1 MRIQDEAVPKILL
14 RQLIDGKDM
23 AGAEKSLLGLPGVK
37 RYLSSLRT
45 AGEKEQFRRHF
56 RKYINMY
63 MTDCPFEVSTTNR
76 YTITSYEAA
85 ITARRR
91 IKEGET
97 IKYLTGTLVP
107 LTAEESNDLDL
118 TQRNFSIVVSSRRKN
133 GSIFLGPA
141 RFANHDCEANGRLVP
156 TGSDGM
162 EVRAMKNIEVGEEIT
177 VTYGAD
183 YFGPNNEDCL
193 CHSCERSA
201 KNGWTSAAAFGLP
214 RSEASTP
221 AAGDG
226 KGQTTT
232 TKKRRFGSEVGSDT
246 SSASS
251 PSPKKKRMDH
261 APSRLRQQMTPPPSS
276 ASQAIDSQSS
286 EAVLQ
291 APGVPTATGTETSTM
306 IQAPGNIQSSK
317 LNGASPRRWS
327 GSEHEAPQP
336 DSADIEGANL
346 PPTPV
351 MSSDDGQQSRREQRL
366 VDKSTAT
373 SSAEE
378 TDAATPHSSKS
389 ARSSS
394 PEVPGS
400 RSQSPAQT
408 TDATSFSDLPVTIKL
423 ESAEVVKFENNDDT
437 IVVSS
442 QKPTPNQATAKTD
455 QLESYSVD
463 SPLAK
468 FPDARFLSG
477 PVPSKAKATTTLQ
490 TTTVSKIST
499 SRDAVLPSV
508 ETTTT
513 AHLSIRNVSDT
524 IRIPRDYILTP
535 KLIAQPH
542 DRWVRCRTC
551 SSCFIQGNGY
561 QTRRECPRCERHSKL
576 YGFSWPKTDPDP
588 RKLAEKKGKGSP
600 EKGGRK
606 GKSGKGSWQVGG
618 GDPEERVM
626 DHRLVHRFVFPEEE
640 KDITRRGLLKNA
652 QLARA
657 NSTEALEMG
666 SGFGGLGLSVGGRGS
681 ESMGRDNESST
692 PDDGRR
698 KSKRFI
704 TGDYTRC

>member
-1 MRIQDEAVPKILL
+1 ML
-14 RQLIDGKDM
+14 
-23 AGAEKSLLGLPGVK
+23 SLPGVK

-63 MTDCPFEVSTTNR
+63 QTDCPFEVSTTNR

-156 TGSDGM
+156 TGNDGM

-193 CHSCERSA
+193 CHSCERNA
-201 KNGWTSAAAFGLP
+201 RNGWTSAAAFGLP

-221 AAGDG
+221 AAGEG
-226 KGQTTT
+226 KEPSLTR
-232 TKKRRFGSEVGSDT
+232 KRRFGSDGCSDT
-246 SSASS
+246 ASAPS
-251 PSPKKKRMDH
+251 PSPKKRKLDH
-261 APSRLRQQMTPPPSS
+261 APSRLRQQITPPPPSMVPAVES
-276 ASQAIDSQSS
+276 QISDTVSQAPPIMAEAETGPCIMPQATALHQPGRLNRPSLRKWSS
-286 EAVLQ
+286 PHQEISNPDCVKLE
-291 APGVPTATGTETSTM
+291 PSDLTAT
-306 IQAPGNIQSSK
+306 
-317 LNGASPRRWS
+317 
-327 GSEHEAPQP
+327 
-336 DSADIEGANL
+336 
-346 PPTPV
+346 PV
-351 MSSDDGQQSRREQRL
+351 TFLDDGQRSRRRERL
-366 VDKSTAT
+366 IDKLTAT

-378 TDAATPHSSKS
+378 TDVATLHSSKS

-394 PEVPGS
+394 PDISGN

-408 TDATSFSDLPVTIKL
+408 TDATSFSDVPVTIKL
-423 ESAEVVKFENNDDT
+423 ESTEVTKFEPNEDT
-437 IVVSS
+437 IVVGS
-442 QKPTPNQATAKTD
+442 QQLTLTETPLNRD
-455 QLESYSVD
+455 EVD
-463 SPLAK
+463 SPLTELPDSR
-468 FPDARFLSG
+468 FPSEPAPTR
-477 PVPSKAKATTTLQ
+477 PPMTTTTLK
-490 TTTVSKIST
+490 TTTISKTAHS
-499 SRDAVLPSV
+499 SDAVLPSV
-508 ETTTT
+508 ETATTT
-513 AHLSIRNVSDT
+513 HLSVRNVSDT
-524 IRIPRDYILTP
+524 IRIPGDYILTP

-600 EKGGRK
+600 EKGGRR
-606 GKSGKGSWQVGG
+606 GRSGKGSWQVGG

-640 KDITRRGLLKNA
+640 KEITRRGLLKEA

-657 NSTEALEMG
+657 SSTETPERG
-666 SGFGGLGLSVGGRGS
+666 NGFGGLGLSVGGRGS

-704 TGDYTRC
+704 TGDYVRC